1 MEPDRIWHVVTNP
14 AWRPLTDAD
23 VPGYVLL
30 LACAALLIGLT
41 IWTYTGSAASTPR
54 RIGILI
60 ALRLFALLL
69 AILLALRP
77 AAAITEIPKLPS
89 TLIIVVDSS
98 ESMSV
103 KDEANFTRWEFVQ
116 RQLEK
121 CGPLLDQMRDDQQTT
136 IYVYH
141 FSKDFDPD
149 RDKLTED
156 VKPVGK
162 RTDFGT
168 MLSKLW
174 ERHSNERLLRGI
186 VIVSDGADNGTFKP
200 ALPEA
205 TRWRAICPVYTFVVG
220 GPTASDQKDIGF
232 TSINPDPS
240 PVPIKAELK
249 VRAKLNAQGHEGY
262 KARIKL
268 TIEGMPDKTEDFVLT
283 KSTDNEV
290 EITTKAPDTPGEVR
304 VTMEL
309 VDPPGNQ
316 VSTENDKIETY
327 LTVTR
332 EGVRVLVVSKD
343 GWELK
348 GIRRALAT
356 DKRFDFVEVVRT
368 SEAPG
373 TADDAK
379 QFDISEQRYD
389 VIVLG
394 DAGPKMLTSVRPR
407 ILEEIAKLVRE
418 KGVGLMMTG
427 GAYSFGG
434 TAGIPGATGW
444 RSTPIADLLP
454 VDLPTNSP
462 PPVKE
467 PTSVVS
473 TAAGLA
479 HYVTKFSAD
488 PKKNAEAWELLNSDY
503 LRLQGYSD
511 MGEPKKNRAE
521 ILARAN
527 DVKDGKPLLVRIDA
541 SEKGRVLAFAAS
553 DTWLWTQPGKDEANR
568 KTPSELH
575 ARFWKQMILWLA
587 HQDEVEGN
595 VWVRPEYRR
604 IVVNGRQALKM
615 GVRDKRG
622 DEVPE
627 SSLKYQI
634 VGPNEAVDQAKAKA
648 AEREPKGGGRASFE
662 AKVPGEYKVV
672 VWGEGTDGA
681 GEKIA
686 DEATARYVV
695 YPEVSDE
702 MLRIA
707 ANPEFLLAL
716 ENAANGTAMDVARR
730 AEQLPKFLEDMKAKA
745 PTLSTP
751 KPKPYPEWRRD
762 KQKWFLPLMLI
773 LFVAVLGLE
782 WGLRRAWGMV

>member
-1 MEPDRIWHVVTNP
+1 
-14 AWRPLTDAD
+14 
-23 VPGYVLL
+23 
-30 LACAALLIGLT
+30 
-41 IWTYTGSAASTPR
+41 
-54 RIGILI
+54 
-60 ALRLFALLL
+60 
-69 AILLALRP
+69 
-77 AAAITEIPKLPS
+77 
-89 TLIIVVDSS
+89 
-98 ESMSV
+98 
-103 KDEANFTRWEFVQ
+103 
-116 RQLEK
+116 
-121 CGPLLDQMRDDQQTT
+121 MRDDQQTT

-141 FSKDFDPD
+141 FSKDFEPD

-186 VIVSDGADNGTFKP
+186 VIVSDGADNGTSKP

-220 GPTASDQKDIGF
+220 GPTSSDQKDIGF

-240 PVPIKAELK
+240 PVPIKSELK
-249 VRAKLNAQGHEGY
+249 VRAKLNAPGFEGY
-262 KARIKL
+262 KAKIRL
-268 TIEGMPDKTEDFVLT
+268 TVEGMPPKTEEFELT
-283 KSTDNEV
+283 KSTDNEI

-309 VDPPGNQ
+309 ANPPGNQ
-316 VSTENDKIETY
+316 VSDENDKIETY

-332 EGVRVLVVSKD
+332 EGVRVLVISKD

-356 DKRFDFVEVVRT
+356 DKRFDFVEIVRA

-373 TADDAK
+373 TAEEAK
-379 QFDISEQRYD
+379 QFDITEQRYD
-389 VIVLG
+389 VIVFG
-394 DAGPKMLTSVRPR
+394 DVGPKMLTSVRPQ
-407 ILEEIAKLVRE
+407 ILGEIARLVTD

-427 GAYSFGG
+427 GAYSFAG
-434 TAGIPGATGW
+434 TAGIREATGW
-444 RSTPIADLLP
+444 GGTEIAKLPP
-454 VDLPTNSP
+454 VDLPSASP
-462 PPVKE
+462 TPVKE
-467 PTSVVS
+467 PTSVIS

-511 MGEPKKNRAE
+511 MGEPKRRAE
-521 ILARAN
+521 TLARAN

-541 SEKGRVLAFAAS
+541 GDKGRVLAFAAS
-553 DTWLWTQPGKDEANR
+553 DTWLWTQPGRDETNR

-587 HQDEVEGN
+587 HQDEIEGN

-604 IVVNGRQALKM
+604 LVMNGRQTLRM

-634 VGPNEAVDQAKAKA
+634 VGPNEPVDEKKAKP
-648 AEREPKGGGRASFE
+648 AERDPKGGGRTSFE
-662 AKVPGEYKVV
+662 AKVPGEYKIG
-672 VWGEGTDGA
+672 VWGGGADGA
-681 GEKIA
+681 GEKIT
-686 DEATARYVV
+686 DEATARYFV

-702 MLRIA
+702 RLRPA

-730 AEQLPKFLEDMKAKA
+730 AEQLPKFLEDMKSKA
-745 PTLSTP
+745 PTLTTP

-773 LFVAVLGLE
+773 LFVALLGLE